1 MQGRKRASRYIVL
14 LRTKCAVARTSPPPP
29 PSPLALDLLF
39 LSSFPYPRLLALRSF
54 PPADPACFVS
64 NLTMENAP

>member
-14 LRTKCAVARTSPPPP
+14 LRTKCAVARTSPPP
-29 PSPLALDLLF
+29 SPFALDLLF
-39 LSSFPYPRLLALRSF
+39 LSSLSPLPRSLLF

>member
-14 LRTKCAVARTSPPPP
+14 LRTKCAVARTSPPSLPLCP
-29 PSPLALDLLF
+29 RPSLSFFSIPVPRSLL
-39 LSSFPYPRLLALRSF
+39 F